1 MPIIEIMTDAK
12 SEMQLNKI
20 MDKNL
25 KNNATILYVKGKN
38 VENIKNIKL
47 ETTIINQKIEDEDIV
62 SKLVNNSKNIIINM
76 DYNENINT
84 INKVN
89 KKIITFGYNSNSNIT
104 VSSIEDDEVILY
116 IQKSIKSIYGKKIE
130 PQEIKIGIN
139 AGINIYDIMI
149 IIALNLL
156 YAK

>member
-47 ETTIINQKIEDEDIV
+47 ETTIINQKIEDEDI
-62 SKLVNNSKNIIINM
+62 VNNSKNIIINM